1 MNNFSAEEQRRLA
14 DINNSIPQLLAGNIL
29 HDADGNPPVLLAG
42 AEYNGIWLEH
52 NQDCFFAADLFPD
65 IAWNSQNIFMRHQ
78 QPDGLLPY
86 AFRFN
91 PFRVCVSQL
100 QTVWPFARCALETA
114 RKFNRPE
121 ADFARIYEAG
131 IRYDSWLKQYRSRNA
146 LGLVDMYCAF
156 DTGHDNS
163 RRVMDGGIPNP
174 CPDKWAGNMPEL
186 PCMPIAAA
194 DLSAMRFGG
203 LEALAELAEMLDKP
217 QEAKELRVEAE
228 MLKSAIHTH
237 LFDRDDEFFYDLSQG
252 VFRKYRTEHIT
263 RIFLNH
269 VVDQALFDRIYN
281 RYFENENEF
290 AVPYPFP
297 SVSVSDPSYNA
308 DHPHNCWGGNT
319 QLLTLLRLPLWMEHY
334 RRPDELTRIMKRYLK
349 AFLRHDNPFTQEL
362 HPETGAPIGNNGN
375 YTPALL
381 FFREAY
387 RRVFSLE
394 KEALV

>member
-114 RKFNRPE
+114 RKLNRPE

-228 MLKSAIHTH
+228 MLKNGEGSVN
-237 LFDRDDEFFYDLSQG
+237 SQG
-252 VFRKYRTEHIT
+252 IYIHFPCV
-263 RIFLNH
+263 LNH
-269 VVDQALFDRIYN
+269 IMGIVLLAYGNGDTKRISAYL
-281 RYFENENEF
+281 
-290 AVPYPFP
+290 
-297 SVSVSDPSYNA
+297 
-308 DHPHNCWGGNT
+308 HNCVANKAII
-319 QLLTLLRLPLWMEHY
+319 LPVL
-334 RRPDELTRIMKRYLK
+334 PCG
-349 AFLRHDNPFTQEL
+349 HDIKTITE
-362 HPETGAPIGNNGN
+362 
-375 YTPALL
+375 
-381 FFREAY
+381 
-387 RRVFSLE
+387 LE
-394 KEALV
+394 KSLVINHIITSLT